1 MTSATT
7 TPAARTRRR
16 RAKGRGDGLV
26 LVARVSADEKD
37 NDPKVLLT
45 YIAATLDAV
54 HPAGDALASPV
65 SSGARLG
72 GAASGV
78 GAGGDDRAGGAVRAG
93 SMWAADPV
101 AYATER
107 LLRAVSGLWDSRR
120 QRGNQRPWR
129 GSLAADQPVFRVSC
143 GGQVVAGPSMRGTS

>member
-1 MTSATT
+1 MTSANT

-16 RAKGRGDGLV
+16 RAKGHGDGLV
-26 LVARVSADEKD
+26 LVARVSADEED

-45 YIAATLDAV
+45 YIAVALDAV

-72 GAASGV
+72 GAARGV

-93 SMWAADPV
+93 SMWAADPPPMQPNGSCV
-101 AYATER
+101 PYPVCGTQGPGAAAWR
-107 LLRAVSGLWDSRR
+107 LI
-120 QRGNQRPWR
+120 
-129 GSLAADQPVFRVSC
+129 SLSFAC
-143 GGQVVAGPSMRGTS
+143 LVVAR

>member
-16 RAKGRGDGLV
+16 RAKGHGDGLV

-45 YIAATLDAV
+45 YIAAALDAV
-54 HPAGDALASPV
+54 HPAG
-65 SSGARLG
+65 
-72 GAASGV
+72 
-78 GAGGDDRAGGAVRAG
+78 
-93 SMWAADPV
+93 
-101 AYATER
+101 E
-107 LLRAVSGLWDSRR
+107 
-120 QRGNQRPWR
+120 
-129 GSLAADQPVFRVSC
+129 AADQLVFRVSC